1 MGVPPWAPL
10 GRDNVRRGAH
20 GAAMLEIRADI
31 KMKPGLSRS
40 SLISANVTALAG
52 REGRLSTGGFV
63 PVTEFG
69 LRGWRR

>member
-1 MGVPPWAPL
+1 
-10 GRDNVRRGAH
+10 
-20 GAAMLEIRADI
+20 MLEIRADI
-31 KMKPGLSRS
+31 KMKPGLSRISPTS
-40 SLISANVTALAG
+40 SSVCPLAG

>member
-1 MGVPPWAPL
+1 
-10 GRDNVRRGAH
+10 
-20 GAAMLEIRADI
+20 MLEIRADVR
-31 KMKPGLSRS
+31 MKPNVSRAVPIS
-40 SLISANVTALAG
+40 SNVTALAG